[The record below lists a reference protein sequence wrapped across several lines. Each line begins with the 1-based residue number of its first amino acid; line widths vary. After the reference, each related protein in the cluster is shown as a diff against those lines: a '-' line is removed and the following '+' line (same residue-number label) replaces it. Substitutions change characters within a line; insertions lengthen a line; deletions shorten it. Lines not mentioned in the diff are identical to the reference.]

1 MFIVSSNSHAT
12 WSAKACETTALYV
25 YVCMCIC
32 VRTHTHTH
40 TRTHTHTH
48 TRTRTHTHMH
58 TYTHLHA
65 YIRTYMCLDFI
76 RTKNKS
82 DQWHNDYKCTCAYV
96 CELMSMYVF
105 LSTLVDVETNQV

>member
-32 VRTHTHTH
+32 MRTHARTHTHA
-40 TRTHTHTH
+40 HTHAH
-48 TRTRTHTHMH
+48 IYSLACIH
-58 TYTHLHA
+58 TYIHVSRLH
-65 YIRTYMCLDFI
+65 
-76 RTKNKS
+76 TKNKS
-82 DQWHNDYKCTCAYV
+82 DQWHNDYKCTCTYV